1 MGETP
6 THLRRQTSGSRDIVE
21 YRLDDMDLK
30 FDRLIRNQEKF
41 QQEVR
46 DYMQRQQEQESDH
59 KIAIERC
66 STHGEAI
73 KTIRDDDIP
82 TIHKRID
89 GMQGEKSSPVAF
101 WTAVGAM
108 IAGIGSCLVQWF
120 GGKP

>member
-1 MGETP
+1 MADTP

-46 DYMQRQQEQESDH
+46 EYMQRQQEQESDH

-66 STHGEAI
+66 STHGAAI
-73 KTIRDDDIP
+73 RTLREEELP
-82 TIHKRID
+82 AVHKRID
-89 GMQGEKSSPVAF
+89 DLQQPKGSPVAF

-108 IAGIGSCLVQWF
+108 IAGIGSMLTQWF
-120 GGKP
+120 GK